1 MGLRELI
8 MLVGSVAIPIC
19 PPPKPRGSHVQEE
32 CVSKIDCPDDSCGL
46 QKTCKLPGLA
56 DVHVA
61 CAARASGMLRL
72 LPDCM
77 EGTELPMFRPIE
89 SAEGFSSTPSS

>member
-46 QKTCKLPGLA
+46 QNTCKLPGS
-56 DVHVA
+56 
-61 CAARASGMLRL
+61 ARASGMLRL

-77 EGTELPMFRPIE
+77 EGTELPMFRPIA

>member
-1 MGLRELI
+1 MGLREL

-46 QKTCKLPGLA
+46 QNTCKLPGS
-56 DVHVA
+56 
-61 CAARASGMLRL
+61 ARASGMLRL

-77 EGTELPMFRPIE
+77 EGTEFADVQAYRICRRVQLHTLKLR
-89 SAEGFSSTPSS
+89 